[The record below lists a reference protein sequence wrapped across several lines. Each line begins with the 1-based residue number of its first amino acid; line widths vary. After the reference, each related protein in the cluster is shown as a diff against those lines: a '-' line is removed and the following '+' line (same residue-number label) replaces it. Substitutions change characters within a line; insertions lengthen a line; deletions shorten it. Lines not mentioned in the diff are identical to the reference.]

1 VSVDLEAEDQAMYL
15 NIYDVL
21 RQGIMSGAVQPGQT
35 LSNRSIAAQIGVSTT
50 PVRDALR
57 RLVADGVL
65 QAVPKSAFIV
75 PPVSI
80 ERFKQ
85 LLELR
90 VLLERFAAERA
101 ARAIS
106 ASDLEK
112 LSTANDIY
120 ADRTTSPSERL
131 RANRDFHF
139 LIYRSGGMDDLVT
152 LIELLWV
159 RVGPLLHFTTSST
172 GHEIGIA
179 HHRAIMAALRDRE
192 GTAAAAAIEADLRSA
207 GSRIEENLA

>member
-1 VSVDLEAEDQAMYL
+1 MYL
-15 NIYDVL
+15 NIYGAL
-21 RQGIMSGAVQPGQT
+21 RQEIISGAVGPGQT

-75 PPVSI
+75 RPVSL
-80 ERFKQ
+80 ERFRQ

-101 ARAIS
+101 ATAIS
-106 ASDLEK
+106 EADLEK
-112 LSTANDIY
+112 LSAANAIY
-120 ADRTTSPSERL
+120 ADKTASAGDRL
-131 RANRDFHF
+131 RANCDFHF
-139 LIYRSGGMDDLVT
+139 LIYRAAGINDLVT

-159 RVGPLLHFTTSST
+159 RVGPLLNFTTSDSD
-172 GHEIGIA
+172 HDAGIA
-179 HHRAIMAALRDRE
+179 HHLSIMAALHRKD
-192 GTAAAAAIEADLRSA
+192 GAAAAASIEADLRSA
-207 GSRIEENLA
+207 GLRIEQNLALDTAGA